1 MTVTA
6 ESPRLSHQEPDV
18 MAARTPKWSSMTP
31 NRLRVLALGCA
42 GLTVLVGLLG
52 VVATS
57 SRHASTSA
65 AWATAEP
72 LMVDAQAIDTSLSD
86 ADTTAAGSFLQ
97 GQLEPAA
104 SRSRYVHDIANASA
118 TLASTTQH
126 IGDDPTVAAPL
137 QTISIALPEYTG
149 LVQTATFNQR
159 QGNYPL
165 AAAYMAEADN
175 LMHSSIL
182 PAAGRVYASERT
194 RLNSDQHRASSPWL
208 AGITLL
214 LLVVLIVLLVLMQ
227 RWMSRHFR
235 RRFNVPLALATMVIA
250 VIGVWFAVAVVAQ
263 NVGIDSAASDGSK
276 PVAIYTQ
283 ARISALEMR
292 ADDELTLL
300 SRDSVGSYQANETTT
315 TAGLHRL
322 LTTAS
327 VGASPGE
334 KQSLSE
340 ALGALDGYRLAHDQ
354 IRHTDTQGDLHG
366 AVSEASAS
374 GPTNLPAV
382 SMRLDGALAGDIVH
396 SQQAFDSSMS
406 GASGDVGG
414 LLWGFLILSLLAA
427 ALIVVG
433 VQPRINEYR

>member
-6 ESPRLSHQEPDV
+6 ESPRLSHPQPDPAPV
-18 MAARTPKWSSMTP
+18 RTPKWSSMTP
-31 NRLRVLALGCA
+31 NRLRVLAVGCA
-42 GLTVLVGLLG
+42 SLTVLVGLLG
-52 VVATS
+52 VLATS
-57 SRHASTSA
+57 SRHAATSA

-97 GQLEPAA
+97 GNLEPATSLA
-104 SRSRYVHDIANASA
+104 RYEGDIADASA

-126 IGDDPTVAAPL
+126 IGDDATVAAPL
-137 QTISIALPEYTG
+137 QTISVALPDYTG

-165 AAAYMAEADN
+165 AAAYMTEADN
-175 LMHSSIL
+175 LMHSRIL
-182 PAAGRVYASERT
+182 PAAGRVYASERA
-194 RLNSDQHRASSPWL
+194 RLNSDQRQSSSPWL
-208 AGITLL
+208 VGATLV
-214 LLVVLIVLLVLMQ
+214 LLVGLIVLLVLVQ

-235 RRFNVPLALATMVIA
+235 RRFNIPLALATVVMV

-263 NVGIDSAASDGSK
+263 NMGVDSAANDGSK

-300 SRDSVGSYQANETTT
+300 SRDAVSSYQDDETTT
-315 TAGLHRL
+315 TAGLQRL
-322 LTTAS
+322 LTSAS

-334 KQSLSE
+334 KQRLSE
-340 ALGALDGYRLAHDQ
+340 ALGALDGYQLAHDQ
-354 IRHTDTQGDLHG
+354 IRHTDTQGDLIG

-382 SMRLDGALAGDIVH
+382 SLRLDGALAGDIVH